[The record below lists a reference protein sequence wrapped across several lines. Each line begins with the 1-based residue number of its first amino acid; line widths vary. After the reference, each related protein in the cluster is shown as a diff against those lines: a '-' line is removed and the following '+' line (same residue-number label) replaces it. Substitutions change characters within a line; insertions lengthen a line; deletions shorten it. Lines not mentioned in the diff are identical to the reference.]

1 MEAHE
6 LLIRFDNTSQAQANQ
21 YASELQE
28 DLLDLYLEDVSIE
41 VVKEAEGTMDFGTTL
56 AVVLGTP
63 AVIAL
68 AKGIQ
73 VWLSKRPAAEIRIVK
88 KKPDGEIVEIIVVA
102 EDSQNLSKIAEALQ
116 AAF

>member
-28 DLLDLYLEDVSIE
+28 DLLDLLEDVSIE
-41 VVKEAEGTMDFGTTL
+41 VIKEAEGTMDFGTTL

-73 VWLSKRPAAEIRIVK
+73 LWLSKRPAAGIRIVK
-88 KKPDGEIVEIIVVA
+88 KKPDGEIVEILVVA
-102 EDSQNLSKIAEALQ
+102 EDSQNLSEIAEALQ